1 MNLRGE
7 RPLCLLQLLRIARDL
22 QSCLWVLVGAGTGIC
37 EHANECVV
45 LCGERSLDV
54 AGADDQDVT
63 EACVDQRLRVRR
75 ILRTEDGKHVGM
87 HLHDDL
93 LERSHRE
100 ARPSAACLHSSQ
112 REVDEHRLH
121 NHGCASGAGGKST
134 MFCFC
139 GALSFEATE
148 HPRAQSRAG
157 AAPAARQTAEAASGW
172 CELALQHIAIVFEFA
187 GHGSINQTEAAQGN
201 ILLQSTEDDLPL
213 APLFAE
219 ALSATEASATAS
231 SSIGHESTG
240 SSRGTARCAERNRRY
255 AAALASGMSLSTN
268 CLALN
273 KSSTRLSIRGACQ
286 LRASSVAIFRS
297 DWRA

>member
-139 GALSFEATE
+139 GALSFEGQACLLQRCVE
-148 HPRAQSRAG
+148 QPPSIHALKAAPVPHPLRDRQRKQRLAG
-157 AAPAARQTAEAASGW
+157 AS
-172 CELALQHIAIVFEFA
+172 
-187 GHGSINQTEAAQGN
+187 
-201 ILLQSTEDDLPL
+201 
-213 APLFAE
+213 
-219 ALSATEASATAS
+219 
-231 SSIGHESTG
+231 
-240 SSRGTARCAERNRRY
+240 
-255 AAALASGMSLSTN
+255 
-268 CLALN
+268 
-273 KSSTRLSIRGACQ
+273 
-286 LRASSVAIFRS
+286 
-297 DWRA
+297 